1 MEIRE
6 LVYKKL
12 SKLTKQKFDD
22 KSSVYNIGID
32 SLDLVEL
39 ITDAED
45 ELGITISDSD
55 LEQVKTVADIIE
67 ALTKATK

>member
-1 MEIRE
+1 MEIKD

-22 KSSVYNIGID
+22 SSSVYNIGID

-39 ITDAED
+39 VTDAED
-45 ELGITISDSD
+45 ELGVTISDAD
-55 LEQVKTVADIIE
+55 LEKIKTVADIIE
-67 ALTKATK
+67 ALKKATA